1 MCEETSCE
9 GRFIRGCYARGNSLL
24 GMFHKELLCAREH
37 LVRERFI
44 RGCYARGN
52 SLLGT
57 FHKELLCARGL
68 VRDVS

>member
-1 MCEETSCE
+1 MQ
-9 GRFIRGCYARGNSLL
+9 GNFLL
-24 GMFHKELLCAREH
+24 GTFHKELLCARER